1 MWPQTLDLE
10 QGSQEWLEARKKH
23 FCASEAPAVMSVNP
37 YFPKNPTDLAKQKL
51 GYVNTFVSHAMRE
64 GNRLEPIIR
73 LQVEAQTDL
82 EFEPEVLVL
91 GKFLASLDGISWE
104 RDIILEIKAP
114 QSNNETVK
122 LAMEGRVILA
132 HQYQIQHQLIVSKA
146 EKCIYAVRNPDDC
159 EIYMVDVF
167 PNQMLQKK
175 LKQAWK
181 DFEPLMDLN
190 EDELLTHDP
199 LPDDLAPL
207 VEQYLKGKELAKQ
220 AVDMMKTAQDGI
232 LADLDDRKSYQGMGL
247 KVQRR
252 TRKGGLDKRLVEMTI
267 KAALGNDIDLDKYMK
282 PATNYTVLEVMK

>member
-1 MWPQTLDLE
+1 V
-10 QGSQEWLEARKKH
+10 QGSQEWLDVRKNH
-23 FCASEAPAVMSVNP
+23 FCASEAPSVMSVNP
-37 YFPKNPTDLAKQKL
+37 YFPKNPRRLALEQKR
-51 GYVNTFVSHAMRE
+51 GYVKTFVSHAMRE
-64 GNRLEPIIR
+64 GHRLEPLIR

>member
-1 MWPQTLDLE
+1 MWAQTLDLE
-10 QGSQEWLEARKKH
+10 QGSSEWLEARKKH
-23 FCASEAPAVMSVNP
+23 FCASEAPAVMSANP

-82 EFEPEVLVL
+82 EFKPEVLVL
-91 GKFLASLDGISWE
+91 GKFLASLDGINWE

-167 PNQMLQKK
+167 PNQKK

-181 DFEPLMDLN
+181 DFGPLMDLN
-190 EDELLTHDP
+190 EDELSTHDP

-220 AVDMMKTAQDGI
+220 AADMMKTAQDGI

-252 TRKGGLDKRLVEMTI
+252 TRKGGIDKRLVEMTLE
-267 KAALGNDIDLDKYMK
+267 AALGDDIDLDKYTK
-282 PATNYTVLEVMK
+282 PSTNYTVLEVMK

>member
-190 EDELLTHDP
+190 EDELSTHDP